1 MDGSALGMIVL
12 LLALMGGVAFAVRR
26 FAGVAGLGASTD
38 IHVVGARRIDLN
50 TTLYIVVVD
59 GRRML
64 LSSGREGARLVAD
77 LSGPTPPAG

>member
-1 MDGSALGMIVL
+1 
-12 LLALMGGVAFAVRR
+12 
-26 FAGVAGLGASTD
+26 LGASTD

-77 LSGPTPPAG
+77 LSGPTPPAV